1 MANEL
6 SALLEVAGETV
17 DRLAITPSQSLHRAI
32 ARRSFS
38 AVGPL
43 AAPVRLVHDGISNT
57 VYTAIRT
64 TASALTAGAASA
76 VKNWNG
82 GADHR
87 PLSASRSGRQ
97 ALSVLNALIG
107 DLLEEHGSDL
117 AIEMSVRHAGHD
129 VATSVEE
136 LRAAYPDA
144 TGKVAVFLHGLAENE
159 ESWLRGSSRHD
170 GGDALPFGA
179 RLHAD
184 LGITPVD
191 VRYNT
196 GLHVSEN
203 GSKLDLLLEQL
214 IAAWPVELREL
225 SLIGHSMG
233 GLVARSAYA
242 AATAAKPGRRWP
254 ALTTRVVTLGTPHTG
269 APLEK
274 AARLASWA
282 LQKVPEAEPLADILD
297 TRSSGIRDLRHGY
310 LLGDE
315 WRAEDPKRLFDDR
328 RSAVPLLH
336 GCTHVFITAS
346 VTRDPS
352 NPLGWIAGDL
362 LVRTDS
368 ASGRHRTRAIPVPPE
383 LIVHVGSLTH
393 FDLLDHPLVYERLRA
408 ALTPPA

>member
-17 DRLAITPSQSLHRAI
+17 DRLAITPTQSLHRAI

-43 AAPVRLVHDGISNT
+43 ATPARLVHDGISDP
-57 VYTAIRT
+57 VYVAIRT
-64 TASALTAGAASA
+64 TASALT
-76 VKNWNG
+76 
-82 GADHR
+82 
-87 PLSASRSGRQ
+87 
-97 ALSVLNALIG
+97 
-107 DLLEEHGSDL
+107 
-117 AIEMSVRHAGHD
+117 
-129 VATSVEE
+129 T
-136 LRAAYPDA
+136 
-144 TGKVAVFLHGLAENE
+144 
-159 ESWLRGSSRHD
+159 RGSSRHD

-179 RLHAD
+179 RLRTD

-203 GSKLDLLLEQL
+203 GSRLDLLLEQL
-214 IAAWPVELREL
+214 ITAWPVELREL

-233 GLVARSAYA
+233 GLVARSAYT

-315 WRAEDPKRLFDDR
+315 
-328 RSAVPLLH
+328 
-336 GCTHVFITAS
+336 
-346 VTRDPS
+346 
-352 NPLGWIAGDL
+352 
-362 LVRTDS
+362 
-368 ASGRHRTRAIPVPPE
+368 
-383 LIVHVGSLTH
+383 
-393 FDLLDHPLVYERLRA
+393 
-408 ALTPPA
+408 